1 MIEAMI
7 QISYLFAAFMF
18 IVALRALGRPESA
31 RRGMQMAAVGM
42 LVAVVATLLQQRI
55 ISYEWIVVA
64 ALVGG
69 LAGYPMGGRSLRHSS
84 RGGPNARRQ
93 ECTPGRG
100 GRALREA
107 R

>member
-7 QISYLFAAFMF
+7 QISYLFAAFII

-55 ISYEWIVVA
+55 ISYEWIVVG

-69 LAGYPMGGRSLRHSS
+69 LAGIRW
-84 RGGPNARRQ
+84 
-93 ECTPGRG
+93 ECGCQ
-100 GRALREA
+100 
-107 R
+107 